1 MIYTGVRDVRLMDG
15 GMKKWKAMKLEGSLD
30 EFVRYKRDSAYGTL
44 MFTR

>member
-1 MIYTGVRDVRLMDG
+1 MMYIGVRDVRLMDG

-30 EFVRYKRDSAYGTL
+30 EFVRYKPDSAYGTL